1 MTVAVQGLPVLEDI
15 LVGPSTDQVEI
26 RFEPTAKRIRAFV
39 AGVAI
44 ADSNRVMMMFETSR
58 LVVYYFPV
66 EDVRTDLLVPT
77 SKVIWSA
84 FKGDARYYSIS
95 VDGRIVE
102 DVAWRYLDPLTRC
115 PDIAGYIAFHWKLM
129 DAWFEEDDEV
139 FVHARDPYHRID
151 VLNSS
156 REVKVVVAG
165 QNVAVTRRARF
176 LFETGL
182 PVRYYIPKEDIRIDL
197 LQPSQT
203 QTACAYKGP
212 TSRYWQAPAA
222 DGTAVDVAWCYES
235 PNREV
240 TPIAGMVAF
249 FNERVDVIQVDRK
262 EMPRPVTH
270 WSHRPAR
277 RGITKGRFIWSPKNE
292 DFTQAVGVCGESN
305 QSPHLGRR

>member
-26 RFEPTAKRIRAFV
+26 RLEPTAKRIRALV
-39 AGVAI
+39 AGVAV
-44 ADSNRVMMMFETSR
+44 ADSHRVMMMFETSR
-58 LVVYYFPV
+58 LVVYYFPI

-77 SKVIWSA
+77 SKVIPSA
-84 FKGDARYYSIS
+84 VKGDATYYSIH
-95 VDGRIVE
+95 VDGRTVE
-102 DVAWRYLDPLTRC
+102 SAAWRYQDPPTGC
-115 PDIAGYIAFHWKLM
+115 PDIAEYVAFHWKLM

-165 QNVAVTRRARF
+165 QTVAVTRRARF

-182 PVRYYIPKEDIRIDL
+182 PVRYYIPKEDVRIDL

-212 TSRYWQAPAA
+212 TSHYWQAPAA
-222 DGTAVDVAWCYES
+222 DGAAIDVAWCYES
-235 PNREV
+235 PNPEV
-240 TPIAGMVAF
+240 APIAGMVAF
-249 FNERVDVIQVDRK
+249 FNERVDAVHVDGT
-262 EMPRPVTH
+262 EMPRPVTP
-270 WSHRPAR
+270 WSHRPAAPR
-277 RGITKGRFIWSPKNE
+277 
-292 DFTQAVGVCGESN
+292 D
-305 QSPHLGRR
+305 H